1 MMKIDWD
8 PGYIRTCMHLWRDA
22 LDLQMRMHDEFK
34 LHFIE
39 QRPVILQR
47 YLETASAWQMMLNHM
62 VASPDEQE
70 ALAAVV
76 ADVKTFHSWAQ
87 AELSK
92 IEVLAG
98 QASLEAGIDAALL
111 DPEIGPAIR
120 ELARRIR
127 PMPRKDQKG

>member
-1 MMKIDWD
+1 MQ
-8 PGYIRTCMHLWRDA
+8 LWRDA
-22 LDLQMRMHDEFK
+22 LDLQMPMHDEFK

-39 QRPVILQR
+39 QRPIILKR
-47 YLETASAWQMMLNHM
+47 YVETASAWQMMLNHM
-62 VASPDEQE
+62 VASAEEQE

-87 AELSK
+87 SELSK
-92 IEVLAG
+92 IEEMAG
-98 QASLEAGIDAALL
+98 RASIEATLDAALL
-111 DPEIGPAIR
+111 DPEVGPAIR